1 MRERVRSFL
10 NLAVEEEL
18 TNGGDRRS
26 GDFQSRVTRL
36 KAQGESDS
44 SNYVIARL
52 RRDQATDPKAAALYR
67 EVTEEG
73 KSANA
78 AARDIG

>member
-1 MRERVRSFL
+1 MATMRERVRSLL

-18 TNGGDRRS
+18 PVGRPSAEN
-26 GDFQSRVTRL
+26 SRGTRISV
-36 KAQGESDS
+36 GISDTS
-44 SNYVIARL
+44 DYVIARL

-78 AARDIG
+78 AARDMG